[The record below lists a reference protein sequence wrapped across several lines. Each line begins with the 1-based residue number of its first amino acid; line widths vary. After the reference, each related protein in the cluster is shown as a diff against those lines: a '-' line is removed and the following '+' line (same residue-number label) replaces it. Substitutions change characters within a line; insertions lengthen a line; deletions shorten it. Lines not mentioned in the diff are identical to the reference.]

1 MLMTNETRLGSQ
13 SEAQNI
19 RIFKLYFLL
28 FSHKLRAELNRSLQN
43 TMNLCIT
50 GNISHQHIHMC
61 ACKTVQVHKTSRTND
76 ILRYLRHELVY
87 RI

>member
-1 MLMTNETRLGSQ
+1 MTNETRLGSQ

-43 TMNLCIT
+43 NMNLCIT
-50 GNISHQHIHMC
+50 GNCRNIIGLGVLYIN
-61 ACKTVQVHKTSRTND
+61 KND
-76 ILRYLRHELVY
+76 F
-87 RI
+87 

>member
-50 GNISHQHIHMC
+50 GNCRNIIC
-61 ACKTVQVHKTSRTND
+61 LGVLYINKID
-76 ILRYLRHELVY
+76 F
-87 RI
+87 